1 MATFQAV
8 LSSVALSFPL
18 LTHMGK
24 FLGGSYQIVDELLLH
39 SLFNCDYC
47 TTERWEGATVPFSA
61 LVEVSNRVDWDA
73 RSCCRAGLSFPLK
86 RPYIDMSG
94 LTLPLVHLL
103 ENLREPTG
111 TELERETSLV

>member
-8 LSSVALSFPL
+8 LSSVAFSFPL

-61 LVEVSNRVDWDA
+61 LWWKSQIEW
-73 RSCCRAGLSFPLK
+73 
-86 RPYIDMSG
+86 
-94 LTLPLVHLL
+94 
-103 ENLREPTG
+103 TG
-111 TELERETSLV
+111 TRDPAAEQVFLSR